1 MRVHL
6 LFLLFIVFYAVP
18 YSQEKDTIFTLSG
31 IEITATRKTTSPFNE
46 PSAISIVSAKDFSK
60 GKGYGL
66 DEALSLVPGVFA
78 QSRYG
83 NQDIRLTIRGFGA
96 RGAGERSNSGTS
108 RGIRILVDGF
118 PETEPDGR
126 TSFDNIDLSLMNRI
140 EVVRSNSSALWGNAA
155 GGLVSISSNSTFDR
169 PFVALQSY
177 AGGFGFQKNTFQLGT
192 TLGTGKFFLDL
203 SNTNSVGWRDHS
215 SSTQSIANAGIV
227 ASLGEKTRLG
237 VFLVGATNVF
247 HIPGPLSRSQYDA
260 NPSQAQAD
268 TSYYKPTYIERDER
282 RNNRLGRLGVSV
294 THSINSANDIAAT
307 AYVNPKYLQRS
318 ERNTFRDF
326 NRYHVGGSLIYKN
339 IMEIGERAK
348 ATTSI
353 GIDEGYQDGAI
364 LFYQLKN
371 GERDSILVDNKREG
385 ANSFGAFFQEEVA
398 LSDQLILSAGAR
410 YDNITYYAEDFVTPT
425 DLSDQRSFTKVT
437 PKAGIVY
444 RFTPTHSIYA
454 SLGGGVEVPANNETD
469 PAQGQPNSRSINPL
483 LEPIVSTT
491 VEIGTKQFMPIAR
504 SFARNISYDAALY
517 LISTTNDI
525 VPYQNGRFYLTAGKT
540 QRLGAEIGATT
551 QLEHGF
557 SLIAAVTISS
567 SKYVNYT
574 IDSAYTVRPINL
586 SLSGKTLSYKD
597 NDVVGIPGYLVNL
610 RLRND
615 IPFVEGLYA
624 EVSLQ
629 SIGSYYADDAN
640 TLTVPSYTI
649 FNATVGYAAALK
661 FVDNLGVKAFAT
673 FHNVANKK
681 YISSVYINPDFG
693 RVGTTSNQAIY
704 IEPGLPQYIV
714 ASLGLQYDF

>member
-1 MRVHL
+1 MKVQL
-6 LFLLFIVFYAVP
+6 LFLFFIVFQAVP
-18 YSQEKDTIFTLSG
+18 RAQERDTTFTLSG
-31 IEITATRKTTSPFNE
+31 VEITATRKSTSTFYE
-46 PSAISIVSAKDFSK
+46 PSAISIVNAKDFSK

-108 RGIRILVDGF
+108 RGIRVLVDGF

-126 TSFDNIDLSLMNRI
+126 TSFDNIDLSVMNRI

-169 PFVALQSY
+169 PFVTLQSY
-177 AGGFGFQKNTFQLGT
+177 AGGFGFQKNTLQLGT

-203 SNTNSVGWRDHS
+203 SNTNSDGWRDHS
-215 SSTQSIANAGIV
+215 SSTQSMVNTGIV
-227 ASLGEKTRLG
+227 APLGEKTRLG
-237 VFLVGATNVF
+237 VFLVGTTNVF
-247 HIPGPLSRSQYDA
+247 HIPGPLSKSQYDA

-268 TSYYKPTYIERDER
+268 TSYYRPTYVQRDER
-282 RNNRLGRLGVSV
+282 RFNRLGRLGLSV
-294 THSINSANDIAAT
+294 THSINDANDIAAT

-326 NRYHVGGSLIYKN
+326 NRYHVGGSLVYKN
-339 IMEIGERAK
+339 AMHVKEGTK

-353 GIDEGYQDGAI
+353 GVDEAYQDGAI

-371 GERDSILVDNKREG
+371 GQRDSILADNKREG
-385 ANSFGAFFQEEVA
+385 ANSFGAFIQEEVA
-398 LSDQLILSAGAR
+398 LTDQLILSVGAR
-410 YDNITYYAEDFVTPT
+410 YDNITYYAENFITPT
-425 DLSDQRSFTKVT
+425 DLSDQKSFTKVT

-444 RFTPTHSIYA
+444 RFTPTHSVYA
-454 SLGGGVEVPANNETD
+454 SLGGGVEVPAGNETD
-469 PAQGQPNSRSINPL
+469 PAQGQPDSRSINPL

-491 VEIGTKQFMPIAR
+491 VEIGTKQFMTIA
-504 SFARNISYDAALY
+504 SGIARNISYDAAMY

-525 VPYQNGRFYLTAGKT
+525 VPYQGGRFYLTAGKT
-540 QRLGAEIGATT
+540 RRVGAEVGAAA
-551 QLEHGF
+551 QLDHGF
-557 SLIAAVTISS
+557 SVIAAVTLSNN
-567 SKYVNYT
+567 KYVNYT
-574 IDSAYTVRPINL
+574 IDSVYTARPIKP

-597 NDVVGIPGYLVNL
+597 NDVVGMPGYLVNL

-624 EVSLQ
+624 ELSSQ
-629 SIGSYYADDAN
+629 SVGSYYADDAN
-640 TLTVPSYTI
+640 TLKVPSYTI

-673 FHNVANKK
+673 FNNVANKK
-681 YISSVYINPDFG
+681 YVSSAYINPDFG
-693 RVGTTSNQAIY
+693 RVSATSKQAIY

-714 ASLGLQYDF
+714 ASVGLQYDF